1 MKKQNLFK
9 KFKEINNQAQRD
21 ILKNVGNILE
31 LQKENSELKKTIKDL
46 IIKTKGVMFSLD
58 EAMKMKKQWQNE
70 EKRGLIQPDNS
81 DILVKKE
88 VVGTQN
94 SKNPTTNEETLS
106 SKRMRYIDSI
116 DKIETYD
123 FFKEKD
129 VKQFMKEI
137 LDMRDLD
144 KYQGYSNIEKMINKI
159 KKRAGKE
166 LVK

>member
-1 MKKQNLFK
+1 
-9 KFKEINNQAQRD
+9 
-21 ILKNVGNILE
+21 
-31 LQKENSELKKTIKDL
+31 
-46 IIKTKGVMFSLD
+46 MFSLD